1 MASSSV
7 LLENVVCEAWIES
20 APLVCLESMFNE
32 SCAKQVSDIDNNIK
46 KVDAIIVAVKHDKYK
61 KLTIDELL
69 KMYDNNCKKKILF
82 DLHSLYD
89 KDELES
95 RGVEVWRM

>member
-46 KVDAIIVAVKHDKYK
+46 NNIFFM
-61 KLTIDELL
+61 TQSLL
-69 KMYDNNCKKKILF
+69 
-82 DLHSLYD
+82 
-89 KDELES
+89 
-95 RGVEVWRM
+95 G